1 MGNLNRNAFEAS
13 LKNFHCFWAF
23 KRRNV
28 NELLPG
34 LHIWWKQLQHSLY
47 TFCILSV
54 VCVYQWLPVCFE
66 QTKPFLEIVHNS
78 RKCIFSITKKLEMH
92 IQIQRN
98 LSMIIYQA
106 LMVIR
111 IEFHIFIATC
121 RLRLQRIFLLCLSV
135 VSIASFKIFIFDPCD
150 VSISNRGYI
159 QRLIRFCKRRRIYL
173 PIILHYSNLYFYIFV
188 LSPISSADF
197 YDFSKGKFP

>member
-1 MGNLNRNAFEAS
+1 M
-13 LKNFHCFWAF
+13 KNFHCFTAF

-78 RKCIFSITKKLEMH
+78 RKCIFSTTKKLEMH

-111 IEFHIFIATC
+111 IEFHI
-121 RLRLQRIFLLCLSV
+121 V
-135 VSIASFKIFIFDPCD
+135 
-150 VSISNRGYI
+150 
-159 QRLIRFCKRRRIYL
+159 RFCKRRGIYL
-173 PIILHYSNLYFYIFV
+173 THYIALFKLMFLFSVPFQVQTFMVWAKVSSLKCAVFYLYMACTYLCSCIHYNLHKKQMSFC
-188 LSPISSADF
+188 
-197 YDFSKGKFP
+197 

>member
-1 MGNLNRNAFEAS
+1 M
-13 LKNFHCFWAF
+13 KNFHCFWAY
-23 KRRNV
+23 KRCNV

-78 RKCIFSITKKLEMH
+78 RKCIFSTTKKLEMH

-135 VSIASFKIFIFDPCD
+135 VSIASFKIFI
-150 VSISNRGYI
+150 
-159 QRLIRFCKRRRIYL
+159 IRFCKRRRIYL